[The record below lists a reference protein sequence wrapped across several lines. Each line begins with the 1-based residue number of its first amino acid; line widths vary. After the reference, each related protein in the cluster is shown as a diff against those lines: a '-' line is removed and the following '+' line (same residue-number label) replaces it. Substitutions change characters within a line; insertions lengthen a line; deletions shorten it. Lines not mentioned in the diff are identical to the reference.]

1 MKTYYS
7 LSDGVA
13 KNLSFLGFSGI
24 IGLVKNTKIFST
36 WIFFKLTLI
45 F

>member
-24 IGLVKNTKIFST
+24 IGLVKNTKIANPFFLLGFFSN
-36 WIFFKLTLI
+36 
-45 F
+45 